1 MNKCWSGYVRMR
13 ELTAKQK
20 AIQVQLAEKMDRW
33 VYLHEIAEQMKN
45 K

>member
-1 MNKCWSGYVRMR
+1 MQ

-20 AIQVQLAEKMDRW
+20 TLQAQLAEKMDRW
-33 VYLHEIAEQMKN
+33 VYLHEISEQIKN